1 MNGQAFTKLLNL
13 NNIYLLNNYC
23 IDSSFYG
30 PHVRK
35 TDFRELSNKCGYRE
49 LDSVEIACE
58 KFFDI
63 ESSEFCFMTENTV
76 INDTNSVIAEL
87 RDEEVQGITFDYN
100 RKIEHLPYKIY
111 MQLPHLVKYWARS
124 CSITQISKQNF
135 EKLNRLRNIMLSDN
149 KIQKI
154 SGNTFHGL
162 ESLMNVILSEYSN
175 MFNATHQ

>member
-1 MNGQAFTKLLNL
+1 
-13 NNIYLLNNYC
+13 
-23 IDSSFYG
+23 
-30 PHVRK
+30 
-35 TDFRELSNKCGYRE
+35 
-49 LDSVEIACE
+49 
-58 KFFDI
+58 
-63 ESSEFCFMTENTV
+63 MTENTV